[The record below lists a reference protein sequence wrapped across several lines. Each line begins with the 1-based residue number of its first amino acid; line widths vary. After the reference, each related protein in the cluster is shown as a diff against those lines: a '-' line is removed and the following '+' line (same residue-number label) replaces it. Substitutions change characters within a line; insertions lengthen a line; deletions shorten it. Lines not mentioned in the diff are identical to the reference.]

1 MKKSPLHWLVVST
14 ATCAFLK
21 VPNTYAKAGEG
32 YDLDPDTQIR
42 IGIKKRSKNC
52 SKKTKSGDRLSVH
65 YVGKLYKN
73 DEQFDSS
80 RDRQEPFQF
89 TVGRQNVMKG
99 WDQGLLGMCIGEVRK
114 LVIPSNL
121 AYGEVG
127 ALPDVKSGATLIFEV
142 ELLDILPD
150 GIEYDDDDNS
160 YYGSISG
167 DKLREQM
174 ELNRVFNGNSNVRR
188 YPHADHEF

>member
-1 MKKSPLHWLVVST
+1 
-14 ATCAFLK
+14 
-21 VPNTYAKAGEG
+21 
-32 YDLDPDTQIR
+32 
-42 IGIKKRSKNC
+42 
-52 SKKTKSGDRLSVH
+52 
-65 YVGKLYKN
+65 
-73 DEQFDSS
+73 
-80 RDRQEPFQF
+80 
-89 TVGRQNVMKG
+89 MKG

-127 ALPDVKSGATLIFEV
+127 ALPDIKSGATLVFEV

-160 YYGSISG
+160 YYGSISN

-174 ELNRVFNGNSNVRR
+174 ELNRVFNGNANVRR
-188 YPHADHEF
+188 YPHADHDNSLSEL